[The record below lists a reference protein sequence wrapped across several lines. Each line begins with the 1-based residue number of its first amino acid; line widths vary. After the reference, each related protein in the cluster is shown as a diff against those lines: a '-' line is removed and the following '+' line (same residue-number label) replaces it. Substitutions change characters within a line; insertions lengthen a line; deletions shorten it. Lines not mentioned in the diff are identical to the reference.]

1 LVLNVTPR
9 VKELILMGK
18 KIVLIC
24 SILALTMMLGACTSA
39 LHPLETERV
48 KPGINSKVHKSLKEM
63 PEPQSKVVAA
73 VYRFRD
79 QTGQYKP
86 TQTGASWS
94 TAVTQGATSILIKS
108 MEDSGW
114 FTPIEREGVSNLL
127 NERQIIQKTRQQNNQ
142 SGQLPPLLFAGV
154 LLEGGVIGYDT
165 NVITGGGGLRF
176 LGTAASGQY
185 RKDQV
190 TIYLRAVSTKTGRV
204 LETVHT
210 TKSIIS
216 QELQSGAFRYI
227 DTNRLLEAEAG
238 FTYNEPPVM
247 AVTEAIDEAVKM
259 LIINGENDGVWAA
272 KDTAAFNEYEK
283 QYKARKEWQ
292 ERAQTDYFGLNSND
306 NYRSGLNISSNFIL
320 GSHIGSYP
328 NAQTTAGASLQL
340 EYFLN
345 PSLSLTANGQY
356 SRLAAENV
364 FSENYFGFDLQV
376 RKYFTSN
383 HPLSPY
389 VGLGLGGI
397 VYKKSHLLIQP
408 QLDSQGWIH
417 RGMYSTANAQA
428 GLDYRFSENV
438 GMQIGF
444 DYRYLLKDGLD
455 GVSKGSIHDQQWNI
469 TAGVKVKPAVFKNL
483 F

>member
-1 LVLNVTPR
+1 MHSKAVT
-9 VKELILMGK
+9 
-18 KIVLIC
+18 IC
-24 SILALTMMLGACTSA
+24 GLLLAAFVFGSCTSA

-48 KPGINSKVHKSLKEM
+48 KPGIQSKVHKELTAM

-86 TQTGASWS
+86 SERGASWS

-114 FTPIEREGVSNLL
+114 FTPIERAGVSNLL

-142 SGQLPPLLFAGV
+142 SGKLPPMLFAGV
-154 LLEGGVIGYDT
+154 ILEGGIIGYDT
-165 NVITGGGGLRF
+165 NVITGGGGARL
-176 LGTAASGQY
+176 LGTGASGQY

-190 TIYLRAVSTKTGRV
+190 TIYLRAVSTKTGKV

-247 AVTEAIDEAVKM
+247 AVTEAIDEAVK
-259 LIINGENDGVWAA
+259 LLVINGEKQGIWSAR
-272 KDTAAFNEYEK
+272 DTTEFD
-283 QYKARKEWQ
+283 QYVDKFEQKKEWEQ
-292 ERAQTDYFGLNSND
+292 RAQTDYFGLNSND
-306 NYRSGLNISSNFIL
+306 NFRSGFNISSNFIL

-364 FSENYFGFDLQV
+364 FSENYFGFDLQI
-376 RKYFTSN
+376 RKYFTSS

-389 VGLGLGGI
+389 VGLGAGGI
-397 VYKKSHLLIQP
+397 VYEKSHLLIQS
-408 QLDSQGWIH
+408 QIDSKGWIH
-417 RGMYSTANAQA
+417 RGMYTTANAQA

-444 DYRYLLKDGLD
+444 DYRYMLKDGID
-455 GVSKGSIHDQQWNI
+455 GVTKGSIHDQQWNV
-469 TAGVKVKPAVFKNL
+469 TAGIKVKPRVFGNL
-483 F
+483 YKDIFK

>member
-1 LVLNVTPR
+1 
-9 VKELILMGK
+9 
-18 KIVLIC
+18 
-24 SILALTMMLGACTSA
+24 
-39 LHPLETERV
+39 
-48 KPGINSKVHKSLKEM
+48 
-63 PEPQSKVVAA
+63 
-73 VYRFRD
+73 
-79 QTGQYKP
+79 
-86 TQTGASWS
+86 
-94 TAVTQGATSILIKS
+94 

-114 FTPIEREGVSNLL
+114 FTPIERAGVSNLL

-142 SGQLPPLLFAGV
+142 SGKLPPMLFAGV
-154 LLEGGVIGYDT
+154 ILEGGIIGYDT
-165 NVITGGGGLRF
+165 NVITGGGGARL
-176 LGTAASGQY
+176 LGTGASGQY

-190 TIYLRAVSTKTGRV
+190 TIYLRAVSTKTGKV

-247 AVTEAIDEAVKM
+247 AVTEAIDEAVK
-259 LIINGENDGVWAA
+259 LLVINGEKQGIWSAR
-272 KDTAAFNEYEK
+272 DTTEFNQYVDKFEEK
-283 QYKARKEWQ
+283 KEWEQ
-292 ERAQTDYFGLNSND
+292 RAQTDYFGLNSND
-306 NYRSGLNISSNFIL
+306 NYRSGFNISSNFIL

-376 RKYFTSN
+376 RKYFTSS

-389 VGLGLGGI
+389 VGLGAGGI

-408 QLDSQGWIH
+408 QIDSKGWIH

-444 DYRYLLKDGLD
+444 DYRYMLKDGID
-455 GVSKGSIHDQQWNI
+455 GVTKGSIHDQQWNV
-469 TAGVKVKPAVFKNL
+469 TAGIKIKPIVFGNL
-483 F
+483 YRDIFK

>member
-1 LVLNVTPR
+1 
-9 VKELILMGK
+9 
-18 KIVLIC
+18 
-24 SILALTMMLGACTSA
+24 
-39 LHPLETERV
+39 LETERV
-48 KPGINSKVHKSLKEM
+48 KPGIQSKVHKELTAM

-86 TQTGASWS
+86 SERGASWS

-114 FTPIEREGVSNLL
+114 FTPIERAGVSNLL

-142 SGQLPPLLFAGV
+142 SGKLPPMLFAGV
-154 LLEGGVIGYDT
+154 ILEGGIIGYDT
-165 NVITGGGGLRF
+165 NVITGGGGARL
-176 LGTAASGQY
+176 LGTGASGQY

-190 TIYLRAVSTKTGRV
+190 TIYLRAVSTKTGKV

-216 QELQSGAFRYI
+216 QELKSGAFRYI

-247 AVTEAIDEAVKM
+247 AVTEAIDEAVK
-259 LIINGENDGVWAA
+259 LLVINGEKQGIWGARDS
-272 KDTAAFNEYEK
+272 TAFNRYVDKFEQK
-283 QYKARKEWQ
+283 KEWEQ
-292 ERAQTDYFGLNSND
+292 RAQTDYFGLNSND
-306 NYRSGLNISSNFIL
+306 QYRSGLNLSTNFIL

-328 NAQTTAGASLQL
+328 NAQTLGGVSLQL

-356 SRLAAENV
+356 SRLAAENI

-376 RKYFTSN
+376 RKYFTSS

-389 VGLGLGGI
+389 VGLGAGGI
-397 VYKKSHLLIQP
+397 MYEKSHLLIESP
-408 QLDSQGWIH
+408 GWIH

-428 GLDYRFSENV
+428 GLDYRFSKNV

-444 DYRYLLKDGLD
+444 DYRYMLKDGID
-455 GVSKGSIHDQQWNI
+455 GVTKGSIHDQQWNV
-469 TAGVKVKPAVFKNL
+469 TAGIKIKPIVFGNL
-483 F
+483 YRDIFK

>member
-1 LVLNVTPR
+1 MNR
-9 VKELILMGK
+9 
-18 KIVLIC
+18 KIVLGC
-24 SILALTMMLGACTSA
+24 SIFALTILLGACTSA

-79 QTGQYKP
+79 QTGQYKSI
-86 TQTGASWS
+86 QTGVSWS

-142 SGQLPPLLFAGV
+142 SGKLPPLLFAGV
-154 LLEGGVIGYDT
+154 LLEGGIIGYDT
-165 NVITGGGGLRF
+165 NVITGGGGVRL
-176 LGTAASGQY
+176 LGTGGSGQY

-190 TIYLRAVSTKTGRV
+190 TIYLRAVSTKTGRI

-216 QELQSGAFRYI
+216 QELQSGAFRYV

-247 AVTEAIDEAVKM
+247 AVTEAIDEAIKM

-272 KDTAAFNEYEK
+272 RDTAAFNEYEK

-292 ERAQTDYFGLNSND
+292 ERAQTDYFGLNSNE
-306 NYRSGLNISSNFIL
+306 NYRSGFNLSSNFIL

-328 NAQTTAGASLQL
+328 NAKTTAGVSLQL

-376 RKYFTSN
+376 RKYFVSS
-383 HPLSPY
+383 HRLSPY
-389 VGLGLGGI
+389 VGLGLGGL

-408 QLDSQGWIH
+408 QIGSQGWIH

-428 GLDYRFSENV
+428 GLDYRFTENI

-455 GVSKGSIHDQQWNI
+455 GVSKGSINDQQWNI
-469 TAGVKVKPAVFKNL
+469 IAGLKVTPAVFRKLYKNI

>member
-1 LVLNVTPR
+1 MHNKAVAICG
-9 VKELILMGK
+9 IL
-18 KIVLIC
+18 
-24 SILALTMMLGACTSA
+24 LAAFTFGSCTSA

-48 KPGINSKVHKSLKEM
+48 KPGIQSKVHKELTKM
-63 PEPQSKVVAA
+63 PEPQNKVVAA

-86 TQTGASWS
+86 SERGASWS

-114 FTPIEREGVSNLL
+114 FTPIERAGVSNLL

-142 SGQLPPLLFAGV
+142 SGKLPPMLFAGV
-154 LLEGGVIGYDT
+154 ILEGGIIGYDT
-165 NVITGGGGLRF
+165 NVITGGGGARL
-176 LGTAASGQY
+176 LGTGASGQY

-190 TIYLRAVSTKTGRV
+190 TIYLRAVSTKTGKV

-247 AVTEAIDEAVKM
+247 AVTEAIDEAVK
-259 LIINGENDGVWAA
+259 LLVINGEKQGIWSAR
-272 KDTAAFNEYEK
+272 DTTEFNQYVDKFEEK
-283 QYKARKEWQ
+283 KEWEQ
-292 ERAQTDYFGLNSND
+292 RAQTDYFGLNSND
-306 NYRSGLNISSNFIL
+306 NYRSGFNISSNFIL

-376 RKYFTSN
+376 RKYFTSS

-389 VGLGLGGI
+389 VGLGAGGI

-408 QLDSQGWIH
+408 QVDSKGWIH

-444 DYRYLLKDGLD
+444 DYRYMLKDGID
-455 GVSKGSIHDQQWNI
+455 GVTKGSIHDQQWNV
-469 TAGVKVKPAVFKNL
+469 TAGIKVKPSVFSNL
-483 F
+483 YRDIFK